1 MMSIDLN
8 SNTPMSKMSLI
19 GSEYSFDEEIDEK
32 VLDKLTAKSRE
43 QLDEVQN
50 SVAVLNGL
58 YKPFDNIVTEARK
71 NW

>member
-1 MMSIDLN
+1 MMSVDLN

-19 GSEYSFDEEIDEK
+19 GSEYSFDEEIDK
-32 VLDKLTAKSRE
+32 KALDKLTAMSRE

-58 YKPFDNIVTEARK
+58 YKPFDNLVSELRK
-71 NW
+71 SW

>member
-19 GSEYSFDEEIDEK
+19 GSEYSFDEEIDK
-32 VLDKLTAKSRE
+32 KALDKLTAESKE
-43 QLDEVQN
+43 QLNEIQN
-50 SVAVLNGL
+50 SGAILNGL
-58 YKPFDNIVTEARK
+58 YKPFDNLVTELRK